1 MDTQNLAKWISEL
14 QAQIDQV
21 KRMAI
26 AAGSSGGD
34 TVTITPALESGT
46 KIADYTIG
54 EDTSGSLY
62 APTPETPDPAFD
74 YSETEAEIGTWIDGR
89 PLYRKTF
96 AVGDMPNNT
105 TKNVETL
112 TVEEVKQLY
121 GVCAAKA
128 EGSIDM
134 RPLPMVDSNASNN
147 IRVDVTSSVLQIISH
162 ADWSSYTGY
171 LTIVYTKSTD
181 PVPNTSKKRRIKK

>member
-1 MDTQNLAKWISEL
+1 MMSIEKVYDEL
-14 QAQIDQV
+14 YGMIEDLKKQ
-21 KRMAI
+21 I
-26 AAGSSGGD
+26 AAAGGGSD
-34 TVTITPALESGT
+34 VTITPALESGT

-54 EDTSGSLY
+54 EDEGALY
-62 APTPETPDPAFD
+62 APTPEPAFD
-74 YSETEAEIGTWIDGR
+74 YSETETEIGTWIDGR
-89 PLYRKTF
+89 PLYRKTY

-105 TKNVETL
+105 TKSVATL
-112 TVEEVKQLY
+112 TVEQVKQLY
-121 GVCAAKA
+121 GVCVAKA

-134 RPLPMVDSNASNN
+134 RPLPMVDSTGSNN

-181 PVPNTSKKRRIKK
+181 TPPSRSKKTKK